1 MLVGWGCIGGMGS
14 ERWWD
19 GQVSVGGVGSECWW
33 GGE

>member
-1 MLVGWGCIGGMGS
+1 MGWGVSVGGWGGD
-14 ERWWD
+14 ECWWD

>member
-1 MLVGWGCIGGMGS
+1 MGGVGVSVGGVGS
-14 ERWWD
+14 ECWWD